1 MLFGKKQEKITV
13 MGMSCAHC
21 EQTVEKGLVG
31 IEGVAK
37 VKADS
42 NANSVVVFYKG
53 NMPNMTIV
61 RQKIVDLGYEPVG
74 E

>member
-13 MGMSCAHC
+13 KGMSCSHC
-21 EQTVEKGLVG
+21 EQTVEKGLEG
-31 IEGVAK
+31 TEGVVK

-42 NANSVVVFYKG
+42 NTDSVVVYYKG
-53 NMPNMTIV
+53 NMPNMTVV

>member
-1 MLFGKKQEKITV
+1 MLFGKKQETITV
-13 MGMSCAHC
+13 KGMSCAHC
-21 EQTVEKGLVG
+21 EQTVEKGLANTD
-31 IEGVAK
+31 GVVK

-42 NANSVVVFYKG
+42 KSDSVVVFYKG
-53 NMPNMTIV
+53 DRPNMAVV

>member
-13 MGMSCAHC
+13 MGMSCSHC

-31 IEGVAK
+31 TEGVVK

-42 NANSVVVFYKG
+42 KSDSVVVFYKG
-53 NMPNMTIV
+53 DMPNMAVV

>member
-13 MGMSCAHC
+13 KGMTCSHC
-21 EQTVEKGLVG
+21 EQTVEKGLAG

-42 NANSVVVFYKG
+42 NADSVAVFYKG
-53 NMPNMTIV
+53 DMPNMTVI